1 MAGAHVSIGA
11 DSKKAERELKS
22 FERKTRKIA
31 KSIQKG
37 FQERIGHKLFDG
49 LMGAARAVPGI
60 LNDAIK
66 AASDLNE
73 ELSKSETIFKEAS
86 LEIEEFANGAAESMG
101 LAKTAALEATGTIG
115 NMFTAMGM
123 SGKEAADMSM
133 NMVKLAADL
142 GSFNNTST
150 DDAIQAIGA
159 ALRGESEPIR
169 RYGVLLDDATLKA
182 EALTK
187 GLYDGK
193 GALEPASRALSA
205 YSVILKQTTSAQG
218 DFAKTSDGLANSKKI
233 LNAELDN
240 AKSLIGQEL
249 LPAMKSFISYLRDVD
264 WQSIGEGIGSIAKAI
279 LSLTET
285 ASNGYIALKRWVSIT
300 QDAAQ
305 LKKIT
310 DPDVMRSIIE
320 ANKRDGIG
328 FFAEEPKKQESESDK
343 FFREFNEEYER
354 QLSEKADKAAKNQA
368 LDKARDVALIAA
380 NIFKKP
386 PRQTIAG
393 AATKIASKKAQ
404 EETLDQPTLMDTL
417 KKRMEEVQDSLNQ
430 SSSLS
435 GNLAVSSMQRIGG
448 GGGVASTLD
457 IQKRQA
463 NLQAEMVE
471 LLKQINSAGGMG
483 SGISDF

>member
-1 MAGAHVSIGA
+1 
-11 DSKKAERELKS
+11 
-22 FERKTRKIA
+22 
-31 KSIQKG
+31 
-37 FQERIGHKLFDG
+37 
-49 LMGAARAVPGI
+49 
-60 LNDAIK
+60 
-66 AASDLNE
+66 
-73 ELSKSETIFKEAS
+73 
-86 LEIEEFANGAAESMG
+86 
-101 LAKTAALEATGTIG
+101 
-115 NMFTAMGM
+115 
-123 SGKEAADMSM
+123 
-133 NMVKLAADL
+133 MVQLAADL

-264 WQSIGEGIGSIAKAI
+264 WKSIGEGIGSIAKAI
-279 LSLTET
+279 LAVTET
-285 ASNGYIALKRWVSIT
+285 ASNGYSALKRWVGIT
-300 QDAAQ
+300 QDAVK
-305 LKKIT
+305 LEKIT

-328 FFAEEPKKQESESDK
+328 FNAEDPKKKESESDK
-343 FFREFNEEYER
+343 FFREFNEDYER
-354 QLSEKADKAAKNQA
+354 QLSEKADKAAKDQA
-368 LDKARDVALIAA
+368 VDKARDVALIAA

-404 EETLDQPTLMDTL
+404 EETLKERGGDQPTLMDTL
-417 KKRMEEVQDSLNQ
+417 KKRMEGVQDSLNQ

-483 SGISDF
+483 GGISDF

>member
-49 LMGAARAVPGI
+49 LTGAARAVPGI

-66 AASDLNE
+66 SASDLNE
-73 ELSKSETIFKEAS
+73 ELSKSEVIFKDAS
-86 LEIEEFANGAAESMG
+86 SEIESFANGAAESMG
-101 LAKTAALEATGTIG
+101 LTKTAALQATGTIG

-133 NMVKLAADL
+133 SMVKLAADL

-218 DFAKTSDGLANSKKI
+218 DFERTSDGLANSQKI
-233 LNAELDN
+233 ANARIDEAATKLGM
-240 AKSLIGQEL
+240 AL
-249 LPAMKSFISYLRDVD
+249 LPAMQKFVDLLNNTDFDAMADGIAGLVDGFASLASTVQDAYGFYKGLIDLMRGNKSVFDGPQIETINANASGIEMLPKGETWASYYRKKEEERQRAQARLLEGADPNDPFGEQAMKANRMADLQKQIEARRKANEDFFSRSERKKKTESKDPASNLIDALRDRL
-264 WQSIGEGIGSIAKAI
+264 SI
-279 LSLTET
+279 
-285 ASNGYIALKRWVSIT
+285 
-300 QDAAQ
+300 
-305 LKKIT
+305 
-310 DPDVMRSIIE
+310 
-320 ANKRDGIG
+320 
-328 FFAEEPKKQESESDK
+328 
-343 FFREFNEEYER
+343 
-354 QLSEKADKAAKNQA
+354 
-368 LDKARDVALIAA
+368 
-380 NIFKKP
+380 
-386 PRQTIAG
+386 
-393 AATKIASKKAQ
+393 
-404 EETLDQPTLMDTL
+404 
-417 KKRMEEVQDSLNQ
+417 VQDSLNQ

-471 LLKQINSAGGMG
+471 LLKQINSAGGMSG
-483 SGISDF
+483 GISDF